1 MLRTYSFEAI
11 RPRILLCVAL
21 AGIVALAIVIG
32 SFGTASAA
40 QEGTLLL
47 DVAGKWYLTFDSA
60 MGPMNWVAVFE
71 QEGDRFSGTCD
82 IGMGQYPVTE
92 GRIDEHKI
100 SFIVELDMPGHE
112 MLLSFEGTVDG
123 DEAVGILTGMG
134 DDQEW
139 TGSREK

>member
-11 RPRILLCVAL
+11 RPRILMCVAL

-47 DVAGKWYLTFDSA
+47 DVAGKWYLTFDSE

>member
-1 MLRTYSFEAI
+1 MLRSFYLSE
-11 RPRILLCVAL
+11 RCSRIVVCMALAGVVAL
-21 AGIVALAIVIG
+21 AAGMG
-32 SFGTASAA
+32 SVGTVDAA
-40 QEGTLLL
+40 QEDTSPL

-71 QEGDRFSGTCD
+71 QEGDTFAGTCD

-92 GRIDEHKI
+92 GRVEGDKI
-100 SFIVELDMPGHE
+100 VFNVELDMPGHE

-123 DEAVGILTGMG
+123 DEASGILVGMG

-139 TGSREK
+139 TGTRKE

>member
-1 MLRTYSFEAI
+1 MLRTHNFAASN
-11 RPRILLCVAL
+11 RRVAVCLVL
-21 AGIVALAIVIG
+21 AVIVTLATGIA
-32 SFGTASAA
+32 SSGTATAA
-40 QEGTLLL
+40 QQDPQLL

-71 QEGDRFSGTCD
+71 QEGDTFSGTCD

-92 GRIDEHKI
+92 GRIEEQKI

-123 DEAVGILTGMG
+123 DEAKGVLTGMG

-139 TGSREK
+139 TGTRKE

>member
-1 MLRTYSFEAI
+1 MLRTYNLAASNRRVAI
-11 RPRILLCVAL
+11 CL
-21 AGIVALAIVIG
+21 AFAVIVTLATGIA
-32 SFGTASAA
+32 SSGTASAA
-40 QEGTLLL
+40 QQDPLLL

-71 QEGDRFSGTCD
+71 QEGDTFSGTCD

-92 GRIDEHKI
+92 GRIEEQKI

-123 DEAVGILTGMG
+123 DEAKGILTGMG

-139 TGSREK
+139 TGTRQE

>member
-1 MLRTYSFEAI
+1 MLRTHKFAASNRRVAVCF
-11 RPRILLCVAL
+11 AL
-21 AGIVALAIVIG
+21 AVIVTLATG
-32 SFGTASAA
+32 LASSGTASAA
-40 QEGTLLL
+40 QQDPLLL

-60 MGPMNWVAVFE
+60 MGPMNWVAVLE
-71 QEGDRFSGTCD
+71 QEGDTFSGTCD

-92 GRIDEHKI
+92 GRIEGQKI

-123 DEAVGILTGMG
+123 DEAKGILTGMG

-139 TGSREK
+139 TGTRKK

>member
-1 MLRTYSFEAI
+1 MPRTQKFVAGNSRVAARLAFAVLI
-11 RPRILLCVAL
+11 AL
-21 AGIVALAIVIG
+21 ATGIA
-32 SFGTASAA
+32 SFMSASAA
-40 QEGTLLL
+40 QQDPLLL

-71 QEGDRFSGTCD
+71 QEGDTFSGTCD

-92 GRIDEHKI
+92 GRIDEDKI

-123 DEAVGILTGMG
+123 DEAKGILTGMG

-139 TGSREK
+139 TGSRKK

>member
-1 MLRTYSFEAI
+1 VLRTHNLAASNRRVAI
-11 RPRILLCVAL
+11 CLAFAL
-21 AGIVALAIVIG
+21 VVTLATGIA

-40 QEGTLLL
+40 QQDPLLV

-71 QEGDRFSGTCD
+71 QEGDTFSGTCD

-92 GRIDEHKI
+92 GRIAEKKI

-112 MLLSFEGTVDG
+112 MLLSFEGTVEG
-123 DEAVGILTGMG
+123 DEAKGILTGMG

-139 TGSREK
+139 TGTRKK